1 MCDLDKTPLTPAVH
15 FLRKNGADFISHFY
29 SYERSGSKI
38 AAIKLGVNASIMI
51 KTLVFEDEDG
61 EPFIVLMHGDKDVS
75 TKKLARE
82 LKTKYVTP
90 SNRKD
95 AQRYT
100 GYLLGGISP
109 FGTRRKMPVYM
120 EETLFDNSKLFLN
133 GGKRGFLIEISSK
146 ELEKLLK
153 PIKVN
158 VAR

>member
-1 MCDLDKTPLTPAVH
+1 LDKTPLTPAVH
-15 FLRKNGADFISHFY
+15 FLRKNGACFISHFY
-29 SYERSGSKI
+29 SYERPGAKT

-51 KTLVFEDEDG
+51 KTLIFEDENG

-90 SNRKD
+90 CNRKD

-100 GYLLGGISP
+100 GYLVGGISP
-109 FGTRRKMPVYM
+109 FGTRRKMPVYI
-120 EETLFDNSKLFLN
+120 EETLFDNSKLYLN

-153 PIKVN
+153 PIRVN